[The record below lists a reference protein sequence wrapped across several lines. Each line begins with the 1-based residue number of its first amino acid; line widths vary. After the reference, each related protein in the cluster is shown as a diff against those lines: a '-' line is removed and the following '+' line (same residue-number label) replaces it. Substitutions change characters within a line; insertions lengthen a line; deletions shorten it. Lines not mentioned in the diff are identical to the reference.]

1 MRSLDRPIPLLLCL
15 GIAVAG
21 GWAPRA
27 GTQEAM
33 RTASAGSGP
42 SPGARAIAIRRATIL
57 DGTGRPPIRNGV
69 IVIRGRRIAAIGP
82 AERIPLPRDAW
93 ALDANG
99 LTALP
104 GLIEMH
110 AHTTVQPGLLG
121 YWLALGVTSVRDL
134 GCSEERLPELLQWR
148 AEIAAG
154 RRRGPRLFVAG
165 PPIDGDPPASRVFA
179 GPRVRTEEEAVAAV
193 ARLAEQGVDVIKL
206 YRGLPPRLARAAIAE
221 AHRRRLPVTWDYRW
235 NFRYALEAILAGT
248 DGLEHVYYSERS
260 SRAEL
265 EQLAESIGSRR
276 LWFTPTLVAF
286 RPPDAAVT
294 DDPDFRHLPD
304 HLLAF
309 WRGLFWPMETEQEFA
324 TMQTFVRLVRQ
335 YGGQI
340 LAGTDAPVKYV
351 APGFGLHRELALLR
365 RCGLSPLEVIQAATR
380 NAARALRRESE
391 LGTLERGKR
400 ADLILVAGDP
410 LRDLAALRRLRWV
423 MQDGR
428 LHRAE
433 QLLAEARATS
443 VAAARSPQ
451 ER

>member
-1 MRSLDRPIPLLLCL
+1 MRALDRPIPLLLCL
-15 GIAVAG
+15 GVAVAG
-21 GWAPRA
+21 AWAPRA
-27 GTQEAM
+27 GAPAPTK
-33 RTASAGSGP
+33 P
-42 SPGARAIAIRRATIL
+42 PPGARAIAIRGVAIL
-57 DGTGRPPIRNGV
+57 DGTGSAPLRNGAIVIRNG
-69 IVIRGRRIAAIGP
+69 RIAAVGP
-82 AERIPLPRDAW
+82 ARRIPLPRDAW
-93 ALDANG
+93 VLDANG

-121 YWLALGVTSVRDL
+121 YWLALGVTSLRDL
-134 GCSEERLPELLQWR
+134 GCSEERLPELLRWR
-148 AEIAAG
+148 EEIAAG
-154 RRRGPRLFVAG
+154 RRRGPRLFVSG
-165 PPIDGDPPASRVFA
+165 PPIDGDRPASRVFA
-179 GPRVRTEEEAVAAV
+179 GARVRTEEEAVAAV
-193 ARLAEQGVDVIKL
+193 ARLAERGVDVIKL
-206 YRGLPPRLARAAIAE
+206 YRGLSPRLARAAIAE

-235 NFRYALEAILAGT
+235 NFRYVLEAVLAGT

-286 RPPDAAVT
+286 RPPDAAVV
-294 DDPDFRHLPD
+294 DDPDFRYLPD

-340 LAGTDAPVKYV
+340 VAGTDAPVKYV
-351 APGFGLHRELALLR
+351 APGFALHRELALLR
-365 RCGLSPLEVIQAATR
+365 QCGLSPLEAIQAATR
-380 NAARALRRESE
+380 NAARALHRESE

-410 LRDLAALRRLRWV
+410 LRDLGALRRLRWV
-423 MQDGR
+423 MQEGR
-428 LHRAE
+428 LHRAAD
-433 QLLAEARATS
+433 LLAEARAIA
-443 VAAARSPQ
+443 AAARPAA